1 MHILNFEAFLL
12 AITLLTLTP
21 GIDTVLVIKNASR
34 SGGRDGVVTSLG
46 ICLGLF
52 VHATFSAV
60 GISAILLQSAEL
72 FMAVKW
78 VGAGYLIWLGVSAL
92 KAALKAAFKGDA
104 SVAINATGLKMSNL
118 TRSLKEGFLSN
129 VLNPKTAVFYL
140 AFLPQFID
148 PQHSP
153 FAQAMSMAAIHF
165 IIAMIWQCGLAGAVS
180 SAKRFF
186 ASSTAMRWMEG
197 VSGSVLVFLGSKLLL
212 DDDPAKAN

>member
-78 VGAGYLIWLGVSAL
+78 VGAGYLIWLGIS
-92 KAALKAAFKGDA
+92 ALKAAFKGDA
-104 SVAINATGLKMSNL
+104 SVAINATGLKISNL

-165 IIAMIWQCGLAGAVS
+165 AIAMIWQCGLAGAVS

-197 VSGSVLVFLGSKLLL
+197 VSGSVLVFLGAKLLF

>member
-34 SGGRDGVVTSLG
+34 SGGCDGVVTSLG

-78 VGAGYLIWLGVSAL
+78 VGAGYLIWLGVS
-92 KAALKAAFKGDA
+92 ALKAAFKGDA

>member
-1 MHILNFEAFLL
+1 
-12 AITLLTLTP
+12 
-21 GIDTVLVIKNASR
+21 
-34 SGGRDGVVTSLG
+34 
-46 ICLGLF
+46 
-52 VHATFSAV
+52 
-60 GISAILLQSAEL
+60 
-72 FMAVKW
+72 MAVKW
-78 VGAGYLIWLGVSAL
+78 VGAGYLIWLGIS
-92 KAALKAAFKGDA
+92 ALKAAFKGDA
-104 SVAINATGLKMSNL
+104 SVAINATGLKISNL

-165 IIAMIWQCGLAGAVS
+165 AIAMIWQCGLAGAVS

-197 VSGSVLVFLGSKLLL
+197 VSGSVLVFLGAKLLF

>member
-78 VGAGYLIWLGVSAL
+78 IGAAYLIWLGIGAL
-92 KAALKAAFKGDA
+92 KAALKGDA
-104 SVAINATGLKMSNL
+104 SVAIDATGLKMSNL

-148 PQHSP
+148 PQYSP
-153 FAQAMSMAAIHF
+153 FLQAMSMAAIHF
-165 IIAMIWQCGLAGAVS
+165 LIAMVWQCGLAGAVS

-197 VSGSVLVFLGSKLLL
+197 ISGSVLIFLGSKLIF
-212 DDDPAKAN
+212 DDAPVKSS